1 MSWCHC
7 HQSKGREWDCLYLG
21 SVWGPCHHL
30 LWCPSPSG
38 SHLRARHISVLFIFT
53 ADHSLC
59 IYSGFNSAAC
69 FNWWGCSIIV
79 LNSRQM
85 VLEQGPHAEST
96 EMVLASPTKQG
107 PVWIPVG
114 GSQPRVRDALLSCL
128 KHHVRRGKGKGP
140 CWIQGI
146 ASPLQLTHLCFP
158 HGMEFFVEEQWRV
171 CQVQSLPGSSSIT
184 LMESLSFLL
193 EGGAARA
200 LQCYGWSGLFPL
212 QAEQGER
219 AMPGKGFLTR

>member
-7 HQSKGREWDCLYLG
+7 HQSKGRERDCLYLG

-96 EMVLASPTKQG
+96 EVVLASPTKQG

-146 ASPLQLTHLCFP
+146 ASPLQLTHLYFP
-158 HGMEFFVEEQWRV
+158 HGMEFFVEEQCRV
-171 CQVQSLPGSSSIT
+171 CQVQSLPGPAPS
-184 LMESLSFLL
+184 
-193 EGGAARA
+193 
-200 LQCYGWSGLFPL
+200 P
-212 QAEQGER
+212 
-219 AMPGKGFLTR
+219 